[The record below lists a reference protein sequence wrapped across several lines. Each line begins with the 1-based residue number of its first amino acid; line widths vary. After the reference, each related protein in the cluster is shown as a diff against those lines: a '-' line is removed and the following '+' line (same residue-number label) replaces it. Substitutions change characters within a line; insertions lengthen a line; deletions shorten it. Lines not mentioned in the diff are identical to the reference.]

1 MLAVQLLLKFQKITQ
16 DNMRENS
23 FFSSEFLNKQN
34 RIINGK
40 VNTYADLPAPANYNG
55 EIWLVKTTTGVIF
68 VNKKVAGLYVSNG
81 TAWNIITPVEI
92 DGYQKLIT
100 TPTNDN
106 IAITD
111 ANGQTKD
118 GGKKI
123 SDLEQIVN
131 KDATG
136 GYVGLTLF
144 KINFKNV
151 ANTFT
156 SFFTNSNTAS
166 RTYTLPDVN
175 GTVITTGDTGTITS
189 LMIADGAI
197 LNTDINAT
205 ANISATKLQQTTIA
219 PTKVQPANNDT
230 LDVLAN
236 KLLGLANTRSSLAPL
251 TIANLASGGVIG
263 TAVATVDVNSVF
275 LINQTTAGQT
285 ITFPTPTVATL
296 SQIITIKANST
307 ASLIAYGNT
316 ISAGGSNSFL
326 WNGSVWSSIGSSGS
340 SLSYMTGFNVDTY
353 SANLGVGDHIKFSNV
368 YTFGGSDI
376 TLDGST
382 AYTTTLNV
390 ASVGRITLKAGK
402 TYSLWGSINNAISPS
417 YGAYKWV
424 NSDSGA
430 ILSLVSGGAAPS
442 SVLNRHP
449 GVGAFCFFTPSVD
462 TRVELQLTYGGLT
475 SVNGTGDAIGPAQFH
490 IQTL

>member
-1 MLAVQLLLKFQKITQ
+1 MKTSKYFEIGFATKKEVNEAINALK
-16 DNMRENS
+16 
-23 FFSSEFLNKQN
+23 
-34 RIINGK
+34 IIDGE
-40 VNTYADLPAPANYNG
+40 VNTYADLPAPANHNG

-92 DGYQKLIT
+92 DGYQTVIP

-123 SDLEQIVN
+123 SDLEQIIN

-136 GYVGLTLF
+136 GYAGLTLF

-166 RTYTLPDVN
+166 RTYTFPNVD

-189 LMIADGAI
+189 SMIADGAI

-219 PTKVQPANNDT
+219 PTKAQPANNDT

-236 KLLGLANTRSSLAPL
+236 KLLGLNNTRSSLAPL

-296 SQIITIKANST
+296 SQVITIKANST

-316 ISAGGSNSFL
+316 IPAGGSNSFL

-340 SLSYMTGFNVDTY
+340 SGSSRSYMTGYNIDTY
-353 SANLGVGDHIKFSNV
+353 SANLGVGDHIKFNAV

-376 TLDGST
+376 TLDVSSV
-382 AYTTTLNV
+382 YTTTLNV
-390 ASVGRITLKAGK
+390 ASIGRITLKAGK
-402 TYSLWGSINNAISPS
+402 TYSLWGSINNAVSSS
-417 YGAYKWV
+417 YGAFRWM
-424 NSDSGA
+424 NANTGT
-430 ILSLVSGGAAPS
+430 ILSLVSGGGAPNS
-442 SVLNRHP
+442 LVDRHP
-449 GVGAFCFFTPSVD
+449 GVGAFCFFTPPVD
-462 TRVELQLTYGGLT
+462 TRVELQLTYSGLN
-475 SVNGTGDAIGPAQFH
+475 SVNGTADSIGPAQFH

>member
-1 MLAVQLLLKFQKITQ
+1 MKTFKYFETGFATKREVNEALNTLNALK
-16 DNMRENS
+16 
-23 FFSSEFLNKQN
+23 
-34 RIINGK
+34 IIDGE
-40 VNTYADLPAPANYNG
+40 VNTYADLPASANYNG
-55 EIWLVKTTTGVIF
+55 EIWIVKTTTGVIF
-68 VNKKVAGLYVSNG
+68 VNKKEAGFYLSNG
-81 TAWNIITPVEI
+81 TTWTIITPVGV
-92 DGYQKLIT
+92 DGYQTLIP
-100 TPTNDN
+100 TPTNNN

-131 KDATG
+131 KDTTG
-136 GYVGLTLF
+136 GYPGLTLF

-151 ANTFT
+151 ANTFI

-166 RTYTLPDVN
+166 RTYTFPDVD

-189 LMIADGAI
+189 SMIADGAI

-205 ANISATKLQQTTIA
+205 ANISATKLRQETVAQTKA
-219 PTKVQPANNDT
+219 QPANNDT

-236 KLLGLANTRSSLAPL
+236 KLLGLNNTGSSLAPL
-251 TIANLASGGVIG
+251 IIANLASGGAIG
-263 TAVATVDVNSVF
+263 TAANTVDINSVF

-285 ITFPTPTVATL
+285 ITFPNPTNATL
-296 SQIITIKANST
+296 SQVITIKANST

-326 WNGSVWSSIGSSGS
+326 WNGSAWSSIGSSGS
-340 SLSYMTGFNVDTY
+340 SGSSFSYMTGYNSNTY
-353 SANLGVGDHIKFSNV
+353 SSNLGVGDHIKFNAV

-390 ASVGRITLKAGK
+390 ASIGRITLKAGK
-402 TYSLWGSINNAISPS
+402 TYSLWGCINNAVSAS
-417 YGAYKWV
+417 YGAHRWV
-424 NSDSGA
+424 NSDTGGV
-430 ILSLVSGGAAPS
+430 ISLTSGGGAPNS
-442 SVLNRHP
+442 SIDRHP
-449 GVGAFCFFTPSVD
+449 GVGAFCFFVPLVD
-462 TRVELQLTYGGLT
+462 TRVELQLTYSGLN
-475 SVNGTGDAIGPAQFH
+475 SVNGTSDSIGPAQFH